1 MLREN
6 KEKEEAVHAGEV
18 RGYSQGR
25 WHFNQVLHEDVI
37 WTSRDV
43 ARMTFQVKA
52 PKREAW
58 GSQVDKSPFFISGKN
73 HI

>member
-6 KEKEEAVHAGEV
+6 KEKEEVVHAGEV

-52 PKREAW
+52 PKREA
-58 GSQVDKSPFFISGKN
+58 
-73 HI
+73 